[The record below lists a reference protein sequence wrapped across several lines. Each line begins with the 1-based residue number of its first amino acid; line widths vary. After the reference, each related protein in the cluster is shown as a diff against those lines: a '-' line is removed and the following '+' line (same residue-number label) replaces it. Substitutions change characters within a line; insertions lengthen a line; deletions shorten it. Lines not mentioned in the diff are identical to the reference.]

1 MSNRT
6 SANGKTQASFL
17 GHPIGLYILFFTEM
31 WERFSYYGMRA
42 LLMLYMV
49 NYFRWTQA
57 EASSIYK
64 WYTSLVYVTPLIGG
78 FLADRYLGNRAAVVI
93 GALLMAL
100 GHFFMAFEQS
110 WIFFTALVLLI
121 AGNGFFK
128 PNMSTQ
134 VGRLYGKGDLRK
146 DGAYTIFYMGVNLGA
161 FLAPLL
167 CGWLA
172 ENTQGGYHSGF
183 FIAGV
188 GMVLGLVTYL
198 AGSHLIHELPEGTV
212 APPEFLS
219 KTGKSGLELTEEQA
233 QSTPEAFP
241 SFNRVAMT
249 AMNAA
254 GFGFIAWAIYGIA
267 RSGAFAGSASSVI
280 MGLSLLTVAFICKK
294 TSNAVRDRVLAITL
308 LGLFVIFFWAA
319 FEQAGNALN
328 LWADKTTNRVWNGS
342 ASSAQIHPVPGPIP
356 PEITAEAAVQKASIL
371 NLFALKEAPPKPAGN
386 EIKENTTGSL
396 IPTAWFQSINA
407 LGIFVLGPVFAWLW
421 LKIDLSTPFK
431 MVLGLIFMGVS
442 FAVMTFA
449 GMVEN
454 QPTEA
459 AFAATNAQGIR
470 FDADGRL
477 EVLPETA
484 ERLAGKPSDKGD
496 KPEWEVVHAGR
507 IVKSGNTLQM
517 TGVLSD
523 IDRDRIAGAT
533 APTSF
538 RVEIAKARES
548 LNKQADELRKSGKTG
563 RPSVSIQL
571 PEDVKGFDR
580 GYSDLNPAV
589 FTHDESAGTITIKN
603 VLTDKDAKL
612 LLVCAADP
620 AVRTA
625 VDTLYS
631 ESARYKVSPW
641 WLVWCYFF
649 ATVGELCTSPVGL
662 SMTNKLAPAKFST
675 MLMGLWLLT
684 SAFGNY
690 AAGALG
696 ESYGLVAPIGYFG
709 YTTAALIAAGVVLLL
724 AVPSFRRLMHGVK

>member
-1 MSNRT
+1 
-6 SANGKTQASFL
+6 
-17 GHPIGLYILFFTEM
+17 
-31 WERFSYYGMRA
+31 
-42 LLMLYMV
+42 
-49 NYFRWTQA
+49 
-57 EASSIYK
+57 
-64 WYTSLVYVTPLIGG
+64 
-78 FLADRYLGNRAAVVI
+78 
-93 GALLMAL
+93 
-100 GHFFMAFEQS
+100 
-110 WIFFTALVLLI
+110 
-121 AGNGFFK
+121 
-128 PNMSTQ
+128 
-134 VGRLYGKGDLRK
+134 
-146 DGAYTIFYMGVNLGA
+146 
-161 FLAPLL
+161 
-167 CGWLA
+167 
-172 ENTQGGYHSGF
+172 
-183 FIAGV
+183 
-188 GMVLGLVTYL
+188 
-198 AGSHLIHELPEGTV
+198 
-212 APPEFLS
+212 
-219 KTGKSGLELTEEQA
+219 
-233 QSTPEAFP
+233 
-241 SFNRVAMT
+241 MT

-254 GFGFIAWAIYGIA
+254 GLGFIAWAVYGIA
-267 RSGAFAGSASSVI
+267 RSGAFSGSASSLI
-280 MGLSLLTVAFICKK
+280 MGLSLVTVAFICKK

-328 LWADKTTNRVWNGS
+328 LWADKTTNRLWNGS
-342 ASSAQIHPVPGPIP
+342 ASTAPIHPVPGPIP
-356 PEITAEAAVQKASIL
+356 PETTAEAVVQKASIL
-371 NLFALKEAPPKPAGN
+371 NLFALKEAPPKPDGD

-431 MVLGLIFMGVS
+431 MVLGLFFMGVS

-454 QPTEA
+454 QPTET
-459 AFAATNAQGIR
+459 AFAATNPQGIQ
-470 FDADGRL
+470 FDADGKL

-496 KPEWEVVHAGR
+496 KPEWEVAHAGR
-507 IVKSGNTLQM
+507 IVKDGNNLRM

-533 APTSF
+533 APVSF

-548 LNKQADELRKSGKTG
+548 LNKQVEELRTSGKTG

-580 GYSDLNPAV
+580 RYSDLNPAV
-589 FTHDESAGTITIKN
+589 FTHDEAAGTITIKQA
-603 VLTDKDAKL
+603 LTDKDAKL

-709 YTTAALIAAGVVLLL
+709 YTTAALIAAGVVLLI
-724 AVPSFRRLMHGVK
+724 AVPSLRRLMHGVK